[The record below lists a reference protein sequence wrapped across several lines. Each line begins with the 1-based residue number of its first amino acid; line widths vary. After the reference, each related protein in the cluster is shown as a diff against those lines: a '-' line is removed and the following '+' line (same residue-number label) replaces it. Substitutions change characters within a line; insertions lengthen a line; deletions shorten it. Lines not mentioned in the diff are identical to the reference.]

1 MIGNLQ
7 TRAIKAWNK
16 AFSTG
21 LLHIFGTSVIN
32 KIIGFCSSIVL
43 VRIVSKAEYG
53 IYTYAENILSFFTL
67 ATGLGVT
74 SGILQLCSETKDFTH
89 KRNIYQYGCRIGVFT
104 NAILATLILI
114 VAVLVPLPIA
124 GSNELLGMMCL
135 LPLASLLS
143 ELQRTY
149 LRTELRNKEFSYAN
163 SFNTVLV
170 FLLSCFFAYL
180 YRARGLVVAH
190 YLAAVFTFL
199 FIIFAFHTPFGLKSE
214 GVSKEEKQLM
224 LNISIIS
231 MMNNGL
237 SRLMYLLDIFAL
249 GIFIKNDSVI
259 ASYKI
264 ATIIP
269 TALLF
274 IPSSIM
280 MYAYPLFAMNRENKE
295 WVKTRYQKITL
306 YSLLLNF
313 SISFLLFTF
322 APLIITI
329 VFREQYLDALIPFRI
344 LSISFAF
351 SSTFRIIAG
360 NILVTQ
366 RKLRFNLIIAVFSS
380 LFNTVLN
387 ILLIREWKSVGAAIA
402 TLLTVVATSI
412 INVWYLS
419 HTINRI
425 KPIIDKES

>member
-1 MIGNLQ
+1 MIENLKE
-7 TRAIKAWNK
+7 RAINAWNK

-21 LLHIFGTSVIN
+21 LLHIFGSSVIN
-32 KIIGFCSSIVL
+32 KIIGFGSSIVL

-53 IYTYAENILSFFTL
+53 IYTYADNILGFFTL

-74 SGILQLCSETKDFTH
+74 SGILQLCSETKDLAH
-89 KRNIYQYGCRIGVFT
+89 KRDIYRYGCGIGVLT
-104 NAILATLILI
+104 NIIMAALILI
-114 VAVLVPLPIA
+114 IAMIVPLPIA
-124 GSNELLGMMCL
+124 GSNEILGMMCL
-135 LPLASLLS
+135 LPLVNLLS
-143 ELQRTY
+143 DLQRTY

-163 SFNTVLV
+163 TFNTILV
-170 FLLSCFFAYL
+170 FLFSCTFAYL
-180 YRARGLVVAH
+180 YKARGLVVAH
-190 YLAAVFTFL
+190 YLAAICTFF
-199 FIIFAFHTPFGLKSE
+199 FIIIVFNTPFGIRAN
-214 GVSKEEKQLM
+214 GVVKDEKRQM

-237 SRLMYLLDIFAL
+237 SRLMYLLDIFVL
-249 GIFIKNDSVI
+249 GIFIKNDSAI

-280 MYAYPLFAMNRENKE
+280 MYAYPLFAMNRVNKK
-295 WVKTRYQKITL
+295 WVKSRYRKLTF
-306 YSLLLNF
+306 YSGVLNC
-313 SISFLLFTF
+313 SIAIVLFAF
-322 APLIITI
+322 APLIITT
-329 VFREQYLDALIPFRI
+329 VFKEQYLDALIPFRI

-366 RKLRFNLIIAVFSS
+366 RKLKFNLYIAVFSS

-387 ILLIREWKSVGAAIA
+387 VFLIRGWGSTGAAIA
-402 TLLTVVATSI
+402 TLITVVATSL
-412 INVWYLS
+412 INVWYLL
-419 HTINRI
+419 HTINKI
-425 KPIIDKES
+425 EPETII